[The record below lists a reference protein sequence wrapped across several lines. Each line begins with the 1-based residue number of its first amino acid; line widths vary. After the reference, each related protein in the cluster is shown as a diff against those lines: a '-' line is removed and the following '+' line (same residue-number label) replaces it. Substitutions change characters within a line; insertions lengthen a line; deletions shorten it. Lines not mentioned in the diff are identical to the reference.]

1 MEINSSL
8 IKRSTDQIACDM
20 GGEVVILDLKSG
32 NYYGLDAVGARVW
45 TLIEAPT
52 SLADIRRVIM
62 DEYEVDAQTCER
74 DILAFINQMQAVGI
88 VEVCSGSAV

>member
-1 MEINSSL
+1 MEINSSV

-52 SLADIRRVIM
+52 SLADIRRIIM

>member
-1 MEINSSL
+1 LEINSSL

-45 TLIEAPT
+45 ELIEAPT
-52 SLADIRRVIM
+52 ALADIRRIIM
-62 DEYEVDAQTCER
+62 DEYEVDAETCER
-74 DILAFINQMQAVGI
+74 DILAFVNQMQAVGI

>member
-1 MEINSSL
+1 
-8 IKRSTDQIACDM
+8 M

>member
-1 MEINSSL
+1 MEINSSV
-8 IKRSTDQIACDM
+8 IKRSADQIACDM

-52 SLADIRRVIM
+52 SLADIRRIIM
-62 DEYEVDAQTCER
+62 DEYEVDAETCDR

>member
-1 MEINSSL
+1 
-8 IKRSTDQIACDM
+8 M

-52 SLADIRRVIM
+52 SLADIRRIIM
-62 DEYEVDAQTCER
+62 DEYEVDAETCER
-74 DILAFINQMQAVGI
+74 DILAFVNQMQAVGI